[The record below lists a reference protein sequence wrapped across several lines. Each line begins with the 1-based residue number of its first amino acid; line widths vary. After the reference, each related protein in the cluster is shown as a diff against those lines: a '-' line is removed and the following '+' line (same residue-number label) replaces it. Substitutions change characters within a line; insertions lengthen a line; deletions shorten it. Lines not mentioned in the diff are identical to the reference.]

1 MDTVNPKQALLEAG
15 LFTIFYTSRS
25 WLVIC
30 THGSLVSSEKSRRLE
45 RIASIFKGRKTKSR
59 WAKMVKD
66 KAEVRSRVQAAQNAC
81 ICHCSLVLSVSCLKV
96 IKH

>member
-1 MDTVNPKQALLEAG
+1 MDIVNPEQALLEAG

-45 RIASIFKGRKTKSR
+45 LIASIFKGRKTNRGKPLG
-59 WAKMVKD
+59 KD
-66 KAEVRSRVQAAQNAC
+66 GERRS
-81 ICHCSLVLSVSCLKV
+81 
-96 IKH
+96 